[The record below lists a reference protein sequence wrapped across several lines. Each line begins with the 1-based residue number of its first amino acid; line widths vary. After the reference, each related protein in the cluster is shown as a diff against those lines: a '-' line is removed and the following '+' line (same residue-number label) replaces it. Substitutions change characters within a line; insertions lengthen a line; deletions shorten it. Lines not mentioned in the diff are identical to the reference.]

1 MNILISKMEKKIIS
15 GHLNEPSAM
24 ETDQHQDSTEKEKAK
39 SFHVNRDL
47 IPVAHLDDQA
57 FDELKNLGLDVFNQ
71 EDFEEGVMAQVGE
84 VLAKE
89 EEDRNKKVLEK
100 DLRAV
105 EFDIKNVEKELKQVT
120 TVLSSLN
127 TGVTSAFVQKRLLT
141 VKKQKENKSN
151 QLMSLK
157 AKEKSLK
164 KKLGLN
170 IQESEEEEEGEITDN
185 SPDLNKVLGLSKAP
199 SDETEQERMIRTG
212 EMTPFG
218 TIVPAD
224 RSPDKKTNTREERKM
239 EAIMKA
245 FEKMDKNQRRKRESL
260 ISKLPR
266 RDSSEIEEDSKKIFP
281 DTKGRRKAR
290 SDEEGSLSPS
300 KSPRALVKSKS
311 DGAMDK
317 RLCKMEDLLD
327 DEVCDDEGDEYKPD
341 FKEQSESED
350 SGLDNT
356 EKKKKLKKRIPIKP
370 RRPPKYIDSDDEKV
384 DKEEGGK
391 QKLSRE
397 KSLRTTDDGDDYSF
411 DKRIRDF
418 NKAERKKQDLRA
430 AGELSESEEDEEMEG
445 GFKVPGRIWSKLFKY
460 QKVGVK
466 WLWELHCQQAGGIIG
481 DEMGLGK
488 TIQAIGF
495 LAGLRQSKIRDKHF
509 LFRGLGP
516 TIIVTP
522 TTVMH
527 QWVKE
532 FHKWWPLFR
541 VAILHSSGSYTCK
554 EAELIRTIVKENGV
568 LVTSYSTL
576 VIHQELII
584 SYNWHYII
592 LDEGHKI
599 RNPDAQAT
607 LAVKQIKSP
616 HRIILSGSPIQNN
629 LKELWSLFDFIFPGK
644 LGTLPDFMAHFAVPI
659 VQGGYS
665 NASQQQVQTA
675 YKCACVLRD
684 TINPYMIRRM
694 KADLKINLP
703 SKNEQVLFCRLTQEQ
718 RETYMEYLQSR
729 ECQSILSGKYQIFS
743 GLITLRK
750 ICNHPD
756 ICTGG
761 PKLYIGETPGNDES
775 LEYGYYKRS
784 GKMIVVEALLR
795 LWKKQ
800 GHKVLLF
807 SQSTVMLDILERF
820 VAKPKYSYLRMD
832 GSTPISTRQPLV
844 NQFNKDDSIFLF
856 LLTTRVGGLGVNL
869 TGANRVIIFDPD
881 WNPSTDTQARER
893 TWRIGQTRQ
902 VTVYRLV
909 TTGTIEEKI
918 YHRQIFK
925 QFLTNRVLKD
935 PKQRRFFKANDLY
948 ELFDLNVDCKEG
960 TETGALFAGTGSEVS
975 KADVRRRVK
984 QHKLNRFDLMKERQ
998 KAQKESESKETA
1010 KDEDDMDD
1018 VKKNFNE
1025 DEVNRMKEIAKRLSQ
1040 QIMTGMF
1047 KKPNETTDQNSIGEE
1062 KSEENSNGSVL
1073 IKENLDDIK
1082 NNVVDCGEEC
1092 SESKQTIDLS
1102 PKHSGIVCDDE
1113 QPSTSK
1119 TSLSVGSKTTSMLK
1133 EMLIAGKQSDLQT
1146 HSFSTS
1152 ERQHK
1157 HSSSSVG
1164 HHKSHRGRTHSHSN
1178 AEGKHKVSHGEHK
1191 HSESHGQHK
1200 HSQSHGKHKHSLSN
1214 SPHKHRH
1221 SSHKESKHSSENGK
1235 DRHRKDKK
1243 RRRKDAKCEGERIPN
1258 LVKSDTYTP
1267 AADEEEEIDREK
1279 EHAAQD
1285 DYVLQK
1291 LFKKNGIQ
1299 GALKHDVIMDPSKHD
1314 YMIVEAEADR
1324 VATEAVKALKR
1335 SRSQCLGAMS
1345 GVPNWTGQHGTMAK
1359 KPRFGQKKNTQLLET
1374 VVQTTSSDVQKM
1386 KKIEKGEFSGEKSLF
1401 DGTKAGSVVINTDTG
1416 SSAPEVMTSDELLTR
1431 MRRRNVVSGNTTA
1444 TTSTGAENDEVNQQD
1459 DDSSTPIVD
1468 DDSFKLI
1475 TEIRNFIMFECHSM
1489 CKAMTQEILD
1499 EFGPRLPPAETAK
1512 FKSMLKSICDF
1523 EKVDGIG
1530 YWKLKNSF
1538 R

>member
-1 MNILISKMEKKIIS
+1 MEKKITS
-15 GHLNEPSAM
+15 GHLIETSVM
-24 ETDQHQDSTEKEKAK
+24 ETDQHQDSAEKEKAK

-47 IPVAHLDDQA
+47 IPVAQLDDQA

-127 TGVTSAFVQKRLLT
+127 TGITSAFVQKRLLT

-151 QLMSLK
+151 QLMTLK

-170 IQESEEEEEGEITDN
+170 IEESEDEEEGEITDEK
-185 SPDLNKVLGLSKAP
+185 PDLNKVLGLSKAS

-224 RSPDKKTNTREERKM
+224 GSPDKKTNTREEKKM
-239 EAIMKA
+239 AAIMKA
-245 FEKMDKNQRRKRESL
+245 FEKMDKNQKRKRQSL
-260 ISKLPR
+260 ISQLPR
-266 RDSSEIEEDSKKIFP
+266 RESSEIEDDSTNIIP
-281 DTKGRRKAR
+281 DKKGRRKAC

-300 KSPRALVKSKS
+300 KSPRSLVKSKS

-317 RLCKMEDLLD
+317 RLYKMEDLQD
-327 DEVCDDEGDEYKPD
+327 EEVCDDDEGEEYKPD

-356 EKKKKLKKRIPIKP
+356 DKKKKLKKRIPIKP
-370 RRPPKYIDSDDEKV
+370 RRPPKYIDSDEEKC

-397 KSLRTTDDGDDYSF
+397 KSLRTTDDGDEYSF

-418 NKAERKKQDLRA
+418 DKAERKKQDQRA

-445 GFKVPGRIWSKLFKY
+445 GFTVPGRIWSKLFKY

-554 EAELIRTIVKENGV
+554 EAELIRTIIKENGV

-584 SYNWHYII
+584 SYNWHYVI

-644 LGTLPDFMAHFAVPI
+644 LGTLPDFMSHFAVPI

-718 RETYMEYLQSR
+718 RETYMEYLSSR

-761 PKLYIGETPGNDES
+761 PKLYIGETPGNDET

-820 VAKPKYSYLRMD
+820 ISKPKYSYLRMD
-832 GSTPISTRQPLV
+832 GSTPISSRQPLV

-960 TETGALFAGTGSEVS
+960 TETGALFAGTGSEVN
-975 KADVRRRVK
+975 KAEVRRRVK
-984 QHKLNRFDLMKERQ
+984 QHKLNRFDLMKEKQ
-998 KAQKESESKETA
+998 EKLKAQKESESKESA
-1010 KDEDDMDD
+1010 KADIDMED
-1018 VKKNFNE
+1018 VKKNFDE

-1047 KKPNETTDQNSIGEE
+1047 KKANETKDINNIVEE
-1062 KSEENSNGSVL
+1062 NSEENSNGSGLMKVNP
-1073 IKENLDDIK
+1073 ENV
-1082 NNVVDCGEEC
+1082 NNKDVDCGEEC
-1092 SESKQTIDLS
+1092 SETIDLS
-1102 PKHSGIVCDDE
+1102 QNHSRTVNDDE

-1119 TSLSVGSKTTSMLK
+1119 SILSVGSKSTSMLK
-1133 EMLIAGKQSDLQT
+1133 DMLVAGKQSDLHTQ
-1146 HSFSTS
+1146 SFSTS
-1152 ERQHK
+1152 ETQHK
-1157 HSSSSVG
+1157 HSSSSVD
-1164 HHKSHRGRTHSHSN
+1164 HNKSHRERTHSHSKG
-1178 AEGKHKVSHGEHK
+1178 EGKHKVSHRERK
-1191 HSESHGQHK
+1191 HSESHGK
-1200 HSQSHGKHKHSLSN
+1200 HSHSS

-1221 SSHKESKHSSENGK
+1221 SSSKDYRHSSENGK

-1345 GVPNWTGQHGTMAK
+1345 GVPNWTGNHGTVAK
-1359 KPRFGQKKNTQLLET
+1359 KPRFGQKKNSQLLET
-1374 VVQTTSSDVQKM
+1374 ASSDLQKI

-1431 MRRRNVVSGNTTA
+1431 MRRRNVVSGNSTT
-1444 TTSTGAENDEVNQQD
+1444 TTSIGAENNEENQQD
-1459 DDSSTPIVD
+1459 DDSSTLIVD

-1475 TEIRNFIMFECHSM
+1475 TEIRNFIMFECQTM
-1489 CKAMTQEILD
+1489 CKGTTQEILD
-1499 EFGPRLPPAETAK
+1499 EFGPRLPSAETAK

-1523 EKVDGIG
+1523 DKVDGIG